1 MNKEGERLIPINIV
15 DEMKSSYIDYSMSVI
30 VSRALPDV
38 RDGLKPVHR
47 RVLYGMY
54 GLGVFSNRKYLK
66 SARIVGDVL
75 GKYHPHGD
83 ASVYD
88 AMVRMAQPWSL
99 RYPQVDGQGNFG
111 SMDGDPP
118 AAMRYTEARL
128 KKISDEILADLDKE
142 TVDFQNNFDD
152 SLTEPTVLPTKI
164 PNLLVNGASGIAV
177 GMATNM
183 APHNLSEVVDG
194 ICAYIDD
201 REITIDDLMKHI
213 IAPDFPTGGII
224 YGYDGVRDAFHTG
237 RGRIVLRAKV
247 NFEEIGNRSAI
258 IVTEVPYQVNKAE
271 MIARTAELVKE
282 EKIPGIHE
290 IRDES
295 DRRGLRIVYELKND
309 AIPNVVLNL
318 LYKYT
323 ALQTSFSV
331 NNIALVKG
339 RPEQLNLK
347 QIIHHFVDHRHEVIV
362 RRTEY
367 ELKKAKERAHIL
379 EGFMKV
385 IASQDTLDKAIAII
399 RKAATPQ
406 EAKEGLMEEF
416 ELSDIQAQAILDL
429 RLARLTGM
437 ELDKI
442 RAEYEE
448 IMALIKDLEDI
459 LSNEPRRYQI
469 IKDELL
475 EVKEKYGDERR
486 TEIDYAGG
494 DMSIE
499 DFIPNETVVLTIS
512 HAGYIKRTSLSE
524 YKIQSRGGV
533 GNRAAT
539 TRDEDFLEYIVSATN
554 HQYMLFFTEKGK
566 CYWLRVFEIPEG
578 SKTAKGRAVQNLIN
592 IEPDD
597 KIKAYIRTNDLKD
610 VDYVNSMSV
619 VMITKNGTVKKTS
632 LEAYSRP
639 RTNGI
644 NAIEIRD
651 NDQLLGAKLT
661 NGDSQIMIATKNGK
675 CIRFEE
681 EKVREVGRGSI
692 GVRGITLE
700 DNDEVIGMIVVNDV
714 QNETVLVVSE
724 RGYGKRTAV
733 EDYRITNRGGKGVIT
748 LNITEKTG
756 NLIAIQTVTDEDGLM
771 IINKSG
777 VAIRMGMDSMRVMGR
792 NTQGVKVINLKN
804 NDEIAAIAKVEMD
817 KEVEEEET
825 EGEEGAENLPGAVNS
840 DVIEFKDSPQT
851 GDNSVSNTGDAEYLK
866 KVELEEEKE
875 NKKLEQEKDK
885 EESSDEE

>member
-1 MNKEGERLIPINIV
+1 MNTEGEKLIPINIV

-54 GLGVFSNRKYLK
+54 GLGVFYNKKYLK

-83 ASVYD
+83 SSVYD
-88 AMVRMAQPWSL
+88 AMVRMAQPWNL
-99 RYPQVDGQGNFG
+99 RYTQVDGQGNFG
-111 SMDGDPP
+111 SMDGDSP
-118 AAMRYTEARL
+118 AALRYTEARL
-128 KKISDEILADLDKE
+128 EKISDEILADLDKE

-183 APHNLSEVVDG
+183 APHNLSESIDG
-194 ICAYIDD
+194 ICAYIDN
-201 REITIDDLMKHI
+201 REITIDELMKHI
-213 IAPDFPTGGII
+213 VAPDFPTGGII

-237 RGRIVLRAKV
+237 RGRIVIRAKV
-247 NFEEIGNRSAI
+247 NFEEVGNRNAI
-258 IVTEVPYQVNKAE
+258 IVTEVPYQVNKAD
-271 MIARTAELVKE
+271 MIARTAELIKE
-282 EKIPGIHE
+282 EKLTGIHE

-295 DRRGLRIVYELKND
+295 DRRGVRIVYELKND

-347 QIIHHFVDHRHEVIV
+347 DIIVHFVDHRHEVVI

-385 IASQDTLDKAIAII
+385 IGSQDALDKAIAII
-399 RKAATPQ
+399 RHSSTPQ
-406 EAKEGLMEEF
+406 EAKAGLIAEF
-416 ELSDIQAQAILDL
+416 ELSEIQAQAILDL

-459 LSNEPRRYQI
+459 LSNEPRRFEI
-469 IKDELL
+469 IKNEMM
-475 EVKEKYGDERR
+475 EIKEKYGDERR
-486 TEIDYAGG
+486 TDIDYAGG

-499 DFIPNETVVLTIS
+499 DFIPNETVVVTIS
-512 HAGYIKRTSLSE
+512 HAGYIKRTPLTE
-524 YKIQSRGGV
+524 YRVQSRGGV
-533 GNRAAT
+533 GNKAAA

-554 HQYMLFFTEKGK
+554 HQYMLFFTEKGR

-578 SKTAKGRAVQNLIN
+578 SRTAKGRAIQNLIN

-597 KIKAYIRTNDLKD
+597 KVKAYIRTNDLKD
-610 VDYVNSMSV
+610 VEYVKQMFV

-644 NAIEIRD
+644 NAIEIRED
-651 NDQLLGAKLT
+651 DQLLGAKLT
-661 NGDSQIMIATKNGK
+661 DGNSEIMIATKNGK
-675 CIRFEE
+675 CIRFPE
-681 EKVREVGRGSI
+681 EKARAVGRGSI

-700 DNDEVIGMIVVNDV
+700 DSDEVIGMIVVSDVANDS
-714 QNETVLVVSE
+714 VLVVSE
-724 RGYGKRTAV
+724 KGYGKRTAV

-748 LNITEKTG
+748 LNVTEKTG
-756 NLIAIQTVTDEDGLM
+756 NLVAIQNVQDEDGLM

-777 VAIRMGMDSMRVMGR
+777 VAIRMGVNELRVMGR
-792 NTQGVKVINLKN
+792 NTQGVRLINLKG

-817 KEVEEEET
+817 SEVQEVET
-825 EGEEGAENLPGAVNS
+825 P
-840 DVIEFKDSPQT
+840 IEQVDSSNPDFEMLPQT
-851 GDNSVSNTGDAEYLK
+851 GDNAYTNIGDEEALREI
-866 KVELEEEKE
+866 EEEEIRENEQIDDNNETKE
-875 NKKLEQEKDK
+875 
-885 EESSDEE
+885 S